1 MSDIFYCSLI
11 KNAYLC
17 NELNVNKMF
26 IENVGT
32 YAGQIWCALEG
43 KNALSQKEIKK
54 ATKLK
59 DKEFYLGL
67 GWLLREDKINVT
79 EGEEEN
85 YYALK

>member
-1 MSDIFYCSLI
+1 MNEMVGEFAGLI
-11 KNAYLC
+11 
-17 NELNVNKMF
+17 
-26 IENVGT
+26 
-32 YAGQIWCALEG
+32 WRALEG

-59 DKEFYLGL
+59 DKVFYLGL

>member
-1 MSDIFYCSLI
+1 MQKYVISRRFIKTQTIMNEMVGEFAGLI
-11 KNAYLC
+11 
-17 NELNVNKMF
+17 
-26 IENVGT
+26 
-32 YAGQIWCALEG
+32 WRALEG

>member
-1 MSDIFYCSLI
+1 M
-11 KNAYLC
+11 NQT
-17 NELNVNKMF
+17 
-26 IENVGT
+26 VGE
-32 YAGQIWCALEG
+32 YAGMIWRALEG
-43 KNALSQKEIKK
+43 RNALSQKEIKK
-54 ATKLK
+54 AAKLK

>member
-1 MSDIFYCSLI
+1 LNIVLQNYVISRRYLKTHTIMNEMVGEFAGLI
-11 KNAYLC
+11 
-17 NELNVNKMF
+17 
-26 IENVGT
+26 
-32 YAGQIWCALEG
+32 WRALEG

>member
-1 MSDIFYCSLI
+1 
-11 KNAYLC
+11 
-17 NELNVNKMF
+17 MF

-54 ATKLK
+54 VTKLK

-79 EGEEEN
+79 EGETEN

>member
-1 MSDIFYCSLI
+1 MRDVFYCSLI

-17 NELNVNKMF
+17 NEFNDNKMF

>member
-1 MSDIFYCSLI
+1 M
-11 KNAYLC
+11 K
-17 NELNVNKMF
+17 EM
-26 IENVGT
+26 VGEF
-32 YAGQIWCALEG
+32 AGMIWRALEG

-59 DKEFYLGL
+59 DKEFFLGM

>member
-1 MSDIFYCSLI
+1 
-11 KNAYLC
+11 
-17 NELNVNKMF
+17 MF
-26 IENVGT
+26 VEFVGDC
-32 YAGQIWCALEG
+32 AGKIWRALEG
-43 KNALSQKEIKK
+43 KNSLTQKEIKK

>member
-1 MSDIFYCSLI
+1 MVDKLI
-11 KNAYLC
+11 NIYAVIWAIGYLWFVVPIRRWWRRHRRDADYFAH
-17 NELNVNKMF
+17 L
-26 IENVGT
+26 G
-32 YAGQIWCALEG
+32 W
-43 KNALSQKEIKK
+43 
-54 ATKLK
+54 K

>member
-1 MSDIFYCSLI
+1 MRDIFYCSLI

-17 NELNVNKMF
+17 NEFNDNKMF

>member
-1 MSDIFYCSLI
+1 MMKEMVGEFAGLI
-11 KNAYLC
+11 
-17 NELNVNKMF
+17 
-26 IENVGT
+26 
-32 YAGQIWCALEG
+32 WRALEG

-59 DKEFYLGL
+59 DKEFYLGM

>member
-1 MSDIFYCSLI
+1 MKELVGEFAGLI
-11 KNAYLC
+11 
-17 NELNVNKMF
+17 
-26 IENVGT
+26 
-32 YAGQIWCALEG
+32 WRALEG

-79 EGEEEN
+79 EGEEEK
-85 YYALK
+85 YYAHK

>member
-1 MSDIFYCSLI
+1 MRDIFYCSLI

-17 NELNVNKMF
+17 NEFNVNKMF

>member
-1 MSDIFYCSLI
+1 MNNVLQNYVISRRYLKTHTIMNEMVGEFAGLI
-11 KNAYLC
+11 
-17 NELNVNKMF
+17 
-26 IENVGT
+26 
-32 YAGQIWCALEG
+32 WRALEG

>member
-1 MSDIFYCSLI
+1 MVYCIVKNRNFAPIFKIYAIMNEMVGEFAGLI
-11 KNAYLC
+11 
-17 NELNVNKMF
+17 
-26 IENVGT
+26 
-32 YAGQIWCALEG
+32 WRALEG

>member
-1 MSDIFYCSLI
+1 M
-11 KNAYLC
+11 
-17 NELNVNKMF
+17 
-26 IENVGT
+26 VGEF
-32 YAGQIWCALEG
+32 AGLVLRGLEG

-59 DKEFYLGL
+59 DKEFYLGM

>member
-1 MSDIFYCSLI
+1 M
-11 KNAYLC
+11 
-17 NELNVNKMF
+17 
-26 IENVGT
+26 
-32 YAGQIWCALEG
+32 EG

>member
-1 MSDIFYCSLI
+1 MYNNTSIINL
-11 KNAYLC
+11 YLC
-17 NELNVNKMF
+17 SEFNDNKMF

>member
-1 MSDIFYCSLI
+1 MNEMVGEFAGLI
-11 KNAYLC
+11 
-17 NELNVNKMF
+17 
-26 IENVGT
+26 
-32 YAGQIWCALEG
+32 WRALEG

-59 DKEFYLGL
+59 DEEFYLGL

>member
-1 MSDIFYCSLI
+1 
-11 KNAYLC
+11 
-17 NELNVNKMF
+17 MF
-26 IENVGT
+26 VEKVGE
-32 YAGQIWCALEG
+32 YAGMIWRALDG

-54 ATKLK
+54 VAKMK
-59 DKEFYLGL
+59 DKEFYLGM

>member
-1 MSDIFYCSLI
+1 MNEMVGEFAGLI
-11 KNAYLC
+11 
-17 NELNVNKMF
+17 
-26 IENVGT
+26 
-32 YAGQIWCALEG
+32 WRALEG

-54 ATKLK
+54 AAKLK

>member
-1 MSDIFYCSLI
+1 MLKKYVISRRFLKTHTIMNEMVGEFAGLI
-11 KNAYLC
+11 
-17 NELNVNKMF
+17 
-26 IENVGT
+26 
-32 YAGQIWCALEG
+32 WRALEG

>member
-1 MSDIFYCSLI
+1 MNIVLQYYVISRRYLKTHTIMNEMVGEFAGLI
-11 KNAYLC
+11 
-17 NELNVNKMF
+17 
-26 IENVGT
+26 
-32 YAGQIWCALEG
+32 WRALEG

>member
-1 MSDIFYCSLI
+1 MRDIFYCSLI

-17 NELNVNKMF
+17 NEFNDNKMF

-79 EGEEEN
+79 EGETEN